1 MKFCIF
7 SVFTVI
13 LAIRGNAQGTCPIDE
28 MDLCPGNGQMD
39 QKEMLALARTDDS
52 YLNEMDLC
60 NGLRFTYGAYG
71 NDCGLDEMD
80 LCPHKRS
87 FDLCDEDEMDLCPG
101 TARACADDEMDLCD
115 NHGICDDDEM
125 DLCQDTT
132 TTTTTVT
139 FVQPVSIQATFNMNA
154 PGATQ
159 SQVETAV
166 RRAVANML
174 NIPEARVTEVTATQS
189 RRLSST
195 INGRQLQAGW
205 WFVGFKVQV
214 EASVGDIAMNTI
226 ESLETDLTP
235 FTKELKDQFYALG
248 LVDTAMGLTVQNF
261 FGAILRAEDLEET
274 ALAVSMYGKYSVA
287 FALLLATVMAPDSK
301 YGGLIGAISG
311 PSALAQ

>member
-1 MKFCIF
+1 
-7 SVFTVI
+7 
-13 LAIRGNAQGTCPIDE
+13 
-28 MDLCPGNGQMD
+28 
-39 QKEMLALARTDDS
+39 
-52 YLNEMDLC
+52 
-60 NGLRFTYGAYG
+60 
-71 NDCGLDEMD
+71 
-80 LCPHKRS
+80 
-87 FDLCDEDEMDLCPG
+87 
-101 TARACADDEMDLCD
+101 
-115 NHGICDDDEM
+115 
-125 DLCQDTT
+125 
-132 TTTTTVT
+132 
-139 FVQPVSIQATFNMNA
+139 VSIQATFNMNA

-159 SQVETAV
+159 SQVVTAV

-174 NIPEARVTEVTATQS
+174 NVPEARVTEVTATQS

-205 WFVGFKVQV
+205 WFVSFKVQV
-214 EASVGDIAMNTI
+214 EASVGDIAMTTI

-235 FTKELKDQFYALG
+235 FTKELKDQFFALG

-287 FALLLATVMAPDSK
+287 LALLLATVMAPDSK